1 MCQIL
6 QSLPVPSSL
15 DDIISSKSVP
25 SPSLLSEMISRFSSN
40 TDIPV
45 PSKAT
50 RAGSFCDLNRKK
62 TQEDMMSKGAYTRQV
77 NGGMNTRRGTPRAK
91 LCKSASGRQRV
102 LVRIVNPGCAAS
114 AI

>member
-91 LCKSASGRQRV
+91 FCKSASGRQRV